1 MALSSCQHS
10 CPCVSQLSRAF
21 LSPSKVLHS
30 MIPSPSANSHPSK
43 RESVECSLDPL
54 NRKKKDALRVTRDI
68 SDNSALHS
76 NSRNDYESASFV
88 CAVGEMLR
96 PRNQARTILA

>member
-1 MALSSCQHS
+1 
-10 CPCVSQLSRAF
+10 
-21 LSPSKVLHS
+21 